1 MIIMGVDP
9 GSTGGISLVETKQNK
24 LPEIIFFLKMPTIT
38 MFGKKIIDIK
48 KLYKSMLKFDIDISI
63 IEKVHAMPRQGVTSS
78 FQFGRSFGALES
90 LTYLLAKRVDY
101 VAPVVWKKYLG
112 LGSSKQ
118 DSLDMA
124 RLKFGDNP
132 VWEKKSNDGIAE
144 ASLLTLYWISK
155 FQN

>member
-1 MIIMGVDP
+1 M
-9 GSTGGISLVETKQNK
+9 
-24 LPEIIFFLKMPTIT
+24 
-38 MFGKKIIDIK
+38 
-48 KLYKSMLKFDIDISI
+48 
-63 IEKVHAMPRQGVTSS
+63 
-78 FQFGRSFGALES
+78 
-90 LTYLLAKRVDY
+90 LAKRVDY

-112 LGSSKQ
+112 VGSSKQ

-132 VWEKKSNDGIAE
+132 VWENKSNDGIAE